1 MWKIKKKLSK
11 QLKTLDIAILK
22 AYRATRWTRT
32 DGTSRKNGPTTIN
45 IGLTETTEAGTEA
58 VIQNVSN
65 SVLAGLKENDNIT
78 INIKSENNVIL
89 TASNGTSD
97 NLEVLKIP

>member
-1 MWKIKKKLSK
+1 MGP
-11 QLKTLDIAILK
+11 Q
-22 AYRATRWTRT
+22 
-32 DGTSRKNGPTTIN
+32 GKNGPTTIN
-45 IGLTETTEAGTEA
+45 IGLCWNYWSGTEA

-78 INIKSENNVIL
+78 NNIKRENNVIL
-89 TASNGTSD
+89 TASNSTSD